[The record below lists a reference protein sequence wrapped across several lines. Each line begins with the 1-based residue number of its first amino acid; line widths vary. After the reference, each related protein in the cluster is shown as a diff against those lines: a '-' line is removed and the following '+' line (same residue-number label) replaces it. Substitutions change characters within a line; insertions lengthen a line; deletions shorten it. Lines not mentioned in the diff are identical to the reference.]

1 MTMTTS
7 QYSRAKEL
15 WAEGR
20 TFNYIAHETGAPWG
34 SLKHYVTTNRDDF
47 PMRSRPRG
55 HITRETIEEVDRRLA
70 DGESLLSITKD
81 MNISRSSVYYYRK
94 KVASR

>member
-7 QYSRAKEL
+7 QYARAKEL

-20 TFNYIAHETGAPWG
+20 TFNYIARETGAPWG
-34 SLKHYVTTNRDDF
+34 SLKHYVATNRGDF
-47 PMRSRPRG
+47 PMRTRPRG
-55 HITRETIEEVDRRLA
+55 HINEETMREVDRRLEN
-70 DGESLLSITKD
+70 GESLRSITKD
-81 MNISRSSVYYYRK
+81 MNINRSSVYYYRK